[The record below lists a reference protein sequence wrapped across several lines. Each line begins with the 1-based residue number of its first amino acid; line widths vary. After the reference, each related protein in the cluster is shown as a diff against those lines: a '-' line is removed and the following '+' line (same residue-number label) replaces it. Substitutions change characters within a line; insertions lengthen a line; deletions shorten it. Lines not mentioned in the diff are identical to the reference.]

1 MTMLLRLTLG
11 KNFTEMATTKDKLT
25 LTVRSDVARKARAL
39 GRSRRQSVSHMF
51 EEWILRISA
60 TEDPLLALE
69 GLWKDRDITLE
80 DIRRKA
86 WDRS

>member
-1 MTMLLRLTLG
+1 
-11 KNFTEMATTKDKLT
+11 MATTKDKLT
-25 LTVRSDVARKARAL
+25 LTVRRDVAKKARAL
-39 GRSRRQSVSHMF
+39 GRSRRQSVSRLF
-51 EEWILRISA
+51 EEWVLRVSA

-86 WDRS
+86 WGRS